1 MPPTLPQNKH
11 LGHRARK
18 LALALA
24 LAALLGPSTLHAQD
38 TLNFGPVRPRGSGS
52 VSFSFT
58 RFRGPAYEWNE
69 NNSNSTSGFVNNS
82 FPRTFDRVVT
92 CNRPVTDPD
101 CRLSL
106 YSQALTGSSVSFRK
120 DNTASGSPSD
130 NVVSFTPNAF
140 TNVPLGRDFVLGSLR
155 YQNGGWFGG
164 GDPGA
169 GTIPTFLDFVITT
182 TATSG
187 GASFNQTFSGTI
199 VMVTNNPYYDC
210 VNTLQGQQ
218 AEADYLYI
226 SPSTSS
232 VILGGGN
239 STNSLRVYD
248 YSCGPTGTN
257 VGTAD
262 LVAQFNSLEVKGFE
276 NPSGDAFVNP
286 SITEELTPPSG
297 TSVVPEPS
305 TYALFATGLVG
316 LFAVRRRRHSA
327 K

>member
-1 MPPTLPQNKH
+1 MSSSFLPPKRRSLRGRP
-11 LGHRARK
+11 LV
-18 LALALA
+18 LAVV

-38 TLNFGPVRPRGSGS
+38 VGSGF

-58 RFRGPAYEWNE
+58 RFRGPAYQWNTDP
-69 NNSNSTSGFVNNS
+69 NSNFPIQGLVNGAS
-82 FPRTFDRVVT
+82 PSTFDQVVT
-92 CNRPVTDPD
+92 CSRPDTDPD
-101 CRLSL
+101 CRLTL
-106 YSQALTGSSVSFRK
+106 YSEALTGNSVSLRYDRTF
-120 DNTASGSPSD
+120 TPAGSIFE
-130 NVVSFTPNAF
+130 NLVSFTPNAF

-226 SPSTSS
+226 SPSTTS

-276 NPSGDAFVNP
+276 NASGGGFVNP
-286 SITEELTPPSG
+286 SITQELTPPSG

>member
-1 MPPTLPQNKH
+1 MPSTCPQNKP

-38 TLNFGPVRPRGSGS
+38 VGFGF

-58 RFRGPAYEWNE
+58 RFRGPAYQWNIDPAK
-69 NNSNSTSGFVNNS
+69 NNFPLQGLVNNAVPS
-82 FPRTFDRVVT
+82 TFEQVVS
-92 CNRPVTDPD
+92 CNRPVDNPD
-101 CRLSL
+101 CRLTM
-106 YSQALTGSSVSFRK
+106 YSEALTGSSVSFRY
-120 DNTASGSPSD
+120 DSPGTLPGSVRE

-140 TNVPLGRDFVLGSLR
+140 NNVPLGLDFVLGSLQ
-155 YQNGGWFGG
+155 YQNGAWFGG
-164 GDPGA
+164 GEPNSGNQ
-169 GTIPTFLDFVITT
+169 PTFLDFVITT

-187 GASFNQTFSGTI
+187 GSRFNQMFSGTI
-199 VMVTNNPYYDC
+199 VMVTNNPSYDC

-218 AEADYLYI
+218 AEADFLYI
-226 SPSTSS
+226 LPSTSS

-248 YSCGPTGTN
+248 SFCAPEGTTN

-262 LVAQFNSLEVKGFE
+262 LVARFNSLEVKGFE
-276 NPSGDAFVNP
+276 NASGGGFVNP
-286 SITEELTPPSG
+286 SITAELTPPSG

-316 LFAVRRRRHSA
+316 LFAVRRRRRSA
-327 K
+327 N